1 MNAAARH
8 RVPAPT
14 ANFATAD
21 HANLV
26 EAKDN
31 LQRARSRVRVLMDMG
46 KITQDPNAKD
56 GDEGRV
62 WLCEGVAAKKAWG
75 EYIRWS
81 SDVDHWAR
89 RLAES
94 KAQSVDVDAVHR
106 EVAAARSVEVQAD
119 YSRFLGE
126 REAGSDDDETGGES
140 AAAPPTDMPEPPPF

>member
-1 MNAAARH
+1 VNSSARR

-14 ANFATAD
+14 TNFATAD

-31 LQRARSRVRVLMDMG
+31 LQRAMARVRVLMDMG
-46 KITQDPNAKD
+46 KITQDPNTKD
-56 GDEGRV
+56 GEGVVV
-62 WLCEGVAAKKAWG
+62 WLCEGLPAKKAWG

-89 RLAES
+89 RLADS
-94 KAQSVDVDAVHR
+94 KAQAVDVDAVHR
-106 EVAAARSVEVQAD
+106 EVTAARSVEVQAD

-126 REAGSDDDETGGES
+126 RDAGSDDDEPGPES
-140 AAAPPTDMPEPPPF
+140 AAAPTADVPDPPPF